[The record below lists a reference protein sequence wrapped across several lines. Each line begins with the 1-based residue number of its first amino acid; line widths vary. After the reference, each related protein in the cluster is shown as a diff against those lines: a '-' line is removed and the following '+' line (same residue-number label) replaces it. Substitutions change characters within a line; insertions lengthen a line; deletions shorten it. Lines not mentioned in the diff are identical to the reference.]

1 MEERAAI
8 AATPVENKA
17 GFSHLDL
24 SRTQLDTGPC
34 RTRCD
39 AVEPIR
45 SRRRLI
51 HYSTRS
57 SKAESSENK
66 SGREGGREGERERE
80 RESCRRRCRSVCCL
94 PVYRGYTRCLMR
106 RSRSRS
112 GRTESDP

>member
-80 RESCRRRCRSVCCL
+80 RELSSSLSIGLL
-94 PVYRGYTRCLMR
+94 PACV
-106 RSRSRS
+106 S
-112 GRTESDP
+112 GIHALFNATQQIPQWAH